1 MVVRNQEK
9 AVSVS
14 RYLHSDA
21 RGVRNLRRVQER
33 VLTDEKRLGG
43 VRPRGG
49 WMDSH
54 GVEPR
59 DPLELLVVAGER
71 EEFVER
77 SFWQDAEA
85 DGVTFEESRVDG
97 KWNPQGGEPWK

>member
-1 MVVRNQEK
+1 MVRDREK
-9 AVSVS
+9 TVGVS
-14 RYLHSDA
+14 RYLHGNA
-21 RGVRNLRRVQER
+21 RGVSGLRRDQER
-33 VLTDEKRLGG
+33 VLTGEKRLGG
-43 VRPRGG
+43 VQRRGG
-49 WMDSH
+49 WGDSH

-59 DPLELLVVAGER
+59 DPLDLVVLAGDR

>member
-1 MVVRNQEK
+1 MVKEREK

-14 RYLHSDA
+14 RYL
-21 RGVRNLRRVQER
+21 RGNAQGVSSLRHDQER
-33 VLTDEKRLGG
+33 ALTGEKRLGA
-43 VRPRGG
+43 VRRRGG
-49 WMDSH
+49 WGDSH

-59 DPLELLVVAGER
+59 DPLELVVLAGDR

>member
-1 MVVRNQEK
+1 MVRDREK

-21 RGVRNLRRVQER
+21 RGVRSLRSEQER
-33 VLTDEKRLGG
+33 ALTGEKRLGA
-43 VRPRGG
+43 VRRRGG
-49 WMDSH
+49 WVDSH

-59 DPLELLVVAGER
+59 DPLEFVVLAGDR
-71 EEFVER
+71 DEFVER

-97 KWNPQGGEPWK
+97 KWNPMGGESWK

>member
-1 MVVRNQEK
+1 MDRN
-9 AVSVS
+9 
-14 RYLHSDA
+14 
-21 RGVRNLRRVQER
+21 
-33 VLTDEKRLGG
+33 
-43 VRPRGG
+43 
-49 WMDSH
+49 

-59 DPLELLVVAGER
+59 DPLELVVLAGDR

>member
-1 MVVRNQEK
+1 MRGREK

-14 RYLHSDA
+14 RYLQSDA
-21 RGVRNLRRVQER
+21 QGVRSLRREQER
-33 VLTDEKRLGG
+33 TLTGEKRLGA
-43 VRPRGG
+43 VRRRGG
-49 WMDSH
+49 WVDSH

-59 DPLELLVVAGER
+59 DPLELVVLAGER

-85 DGVTFEESRVDG
+85 DGVTFDESRVDG

>member
-1 MVVRNQEK
+1 MVREREK

-14 RYLHSDA
+14 RYLQRDA
-21 RGVRNLRRVQER
+21 QGVRRLRREQER
-33 VLTDEKRLGG
+33 TLTGERRLGA
-43 VRPRGG
+43 VRRRGS
-49 WMDSH
+49 WTDSH

-59 DPLELLVVAGER
+59 DPLELVVLAGER

-97 KWNPQGGEPWK
+97 KWDPMGGESWK

>member
-1 MVVRNQEK
+1 MVREREK
-9 AVSVS
+9 TVSVS
-14 RYLHSDA
+14 RYLQSNA
-21 RGVRNLRRVQER
+21 RGVRSLQREQER
-33 VLTDEKRLGG
+33 TLTGEKRLGA
-43 VRPRGG
+43 VRRRGS

-59 DPLELLVVAGER
+59 DPLELVVLAGER